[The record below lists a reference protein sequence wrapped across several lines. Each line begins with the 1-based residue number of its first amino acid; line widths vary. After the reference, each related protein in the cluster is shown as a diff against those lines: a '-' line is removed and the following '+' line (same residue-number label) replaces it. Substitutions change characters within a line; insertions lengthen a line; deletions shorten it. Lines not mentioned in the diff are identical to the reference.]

1 MAKPGRSSGLN
12 REELTMPY
20 RYPASRRLFAGLI
33 ASAFVF
39 GATPAVWAGSATG
52 AATEWTQLANNA
64 QLIDLLKSSGIQV
77 DNQITQ
83 IGQLAEQIQ
92 NQLKIYENMLQN
104 TSQLPDH
111 IWGQVEGDLNRLRDI
126 VKQGQ
131 SISFSMANADDVLK
145 QRFQSYADLKTNLP
159 NAESFSSSYQS
170 WSDTNRDTI
179 ASTLKAASLTAD
191 QFGSE
196 EGTMTSLRGMSESAD
211 GQMKALQV
219 GHQIAAQQVAQMQ
232 KLRGLVSQQMTMM
245 GTWLQTEQTG
255 KDLAQARR
263 EKFFNA
269 DVRTVPTGQ
278 KMEPRW

>member
-1 MAKPGRSSGLN
+1 MSYL
-12 REELTMPY
+12 Y
-20 RYPASRRLFAGLI
+20 RTSPRLIVGVLAGGAWL
-33 ASAFVF
+33 AATSA
-39 GATPAVWAGSATG
+39 AWAGSATG

-77 DNQITQ
+77 DNQMTQITQ
-83 IGQLAEQIQ
+83 LGEQIR
-92 NQLKIYENMLQN
+92 NQLNIYRNMLQN
-104 TSQLPDH
+104 TAQLPDH
-111 IWGQVEGDLNRLRDI
+111 IWGQVEDDLDRLRDI
-126 VKQGQ
+126 ISRGQ
-131 SISFSMANADDVLK
+131 SISFSMANADDVLQ
-145 QRFQSYADLKTNLP
+145 QRFQSYAELRTSLP

-179 ASTLKAASLTAD
+179 ASTLRSASLTAD
-191 QFGSE
+191 LFDSE
-196 EGTMTSLRGMSESAD
+196 ESTMNSLRGMSQSAD

-219 GHQIAAQQVAQMQ
+219 GHQIAAQQIAQMQ

-245 GTWLQTEQTG
+245 GAWLQAEQTD

-269 DVRTVPTGQ
+269 DVRTVPEGQ

>member
-1 MAKPGRSSGLN
+1 MPHRYSSTN
-12 REELTMPY
+12 RWL
-20 RYPASRRLFAGLI
+20 ARLAAAALAI
-33 ASAFVF
+33 
-39 GATPAVWAGSATG
+39 GAAGSVQAGTATG

-64 QLIDLLKSSGIQV
+64 QLVDLMKSSGIQV
-77 DNQITQ
+77 DNQLTQ
-83 IGQLAEQIQ
+83 ISQLAEQIQ

-104 TSQLPDH
+104 TAQLPDH
-111 IWGQVEGDLNRLRDI
+111 VWGQVESDLNQLRSI
-126 VKQGQ
+126 VDQGQ
-131 SISFSMANADDVLK
+131 GIAFSMGNADDVLQ

-159 NAESFSSSYQS
+159 DNATFSSTYQS
-170 WSDTNRDTI
+170 WSNTNRDTI
-179 ASTLKAASLTAD
+179 ASSLKAASLTAD
-191 QFGSE
+191 QFDSE
-196 EGTMTSLRGMSESAD
+196 EDSMSSLRSMSETAD

-219 GHQIAAQQVAQMQ
+219 GHEIAAQQVAQMQ

-269 DVRTVPTGQ
+269 EVKSVPEGQ

>member
-1 MAKPGRSSGLN
+1 MPHRYSN
-12 REELTMPY
+12 RWLTCL
-20 RYPASRRLFAGLI
+20 AAAALTIGAAG
-33 ASAFVF
+33 
-39 GATPAVWAGSATG
+39 AVQAGTATG

-64 QLIDLLKSSGIQV
+64 QLVDLMKSSGIQV
-77 DNQITQ
+77 DNQLTQ
-83 IGQLAEQIQ
+83 ISQLAEQIQ

-104 TSQLPDH
+104 TAQLPDH
-111 IWGQVEGDLNRLRDI
+111 VWGQVESDLNQLRSI
-126 VKQGQ
+126 VEQGQ
-131 SISFSMANADDVLK
+131 SISFSMGNADDVLQ

-159 NAESFSSSYQS
+159 SNATFSSTYQS

-179 ASTLKAASLTAD
+179 ASSLKAASLTAD
-191 QFGSE
+191 QFDSE
-196 EGTMTSLRGMSESAD
+196 EDAMSSLRSMSETAD

-219 GHQIAAQQVAQMQ
+219 GHEIAAQQVAQMQ

-245 GTWLQTEQTG
+245 GTWLQTEQTD

-269 DVRTVPTGQ
+269 EVKSVPEGQ